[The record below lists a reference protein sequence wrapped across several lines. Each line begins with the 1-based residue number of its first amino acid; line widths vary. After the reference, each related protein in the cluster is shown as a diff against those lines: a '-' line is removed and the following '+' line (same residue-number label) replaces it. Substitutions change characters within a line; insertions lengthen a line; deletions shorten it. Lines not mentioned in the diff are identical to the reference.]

1 MRETKNESVCVKWLN
16 GANVRRTRSQQT
28 VPKEANYSMK
38 EKKKKKKKGGG
49 ELNTQTLQMHV
60 VFETTSQTN
69 V

>member
-1 MRETKNESVCVKWLN
+1 MLN

-49 ELNTQTLQMHV
+49 GVEHTD
-60 VFETTSQTN
+60 TTDACCF
-69 V
+69 